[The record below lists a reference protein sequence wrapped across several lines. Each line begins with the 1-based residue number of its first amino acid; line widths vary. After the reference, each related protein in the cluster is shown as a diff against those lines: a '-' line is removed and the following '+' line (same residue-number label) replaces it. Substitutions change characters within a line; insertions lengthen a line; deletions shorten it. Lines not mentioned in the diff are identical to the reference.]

1 MRNKNALFVVID
13 PMSFGAINDA
23 SVPPERYTLEGNG
36 QVLHRPIKGS
46 RARLENIFDHEIAA
60 ESTGTPAPPDESVG
74 KLQFLSRLQ
83 VYLDL

>member
-23 SVPPERYTLEGNG
+23 SVPPERYTLEGDG
-36 QVLHRPIKGS
+36 QVRPRPKKGS
-46 RARLENIFDHEIAA
+46 RARLEKIFDHEIAA
-60 ESTGTPAPPDESVG
+60 ATTGTPGPPESVG